1 MVVTALYVSSISI
14 HWHPVHTH
22 SLSTSPVQPAPHQHL
37 EEELLLVLAAPGQL
51 PSNICQHSG
60 VVRVYC
66 FVSRS
71 SLLVLFYFI
80 FFLMFATFSDKTK
93 QAEEN
98 RREWR
103 ITLPRRMWVP
113 SLGNWKMKTRELV
126 LHQLTLPTIYQSL
139 PSIGHIF
146 QWCSLVPHCK
156 PSEGK

>member
-1 MVVTALYVSSISI
+1 MLIYCIFMVVTALYVSSISI
-14 HWHPVHTH
+14 HRHPVHTH
-22 SLSTSPVQPAPHQHL
+22 SLSTSPVQHL

-98 RREWR
+98 RRE
-103 ITLPRRMWVP
+103 
-113 SLGNWKMKTRELV
+113 
-126 LHQLTLPTIYQSL
+126 
-139 PSIGHIF
+139 
-146 QWCSLVPHCK
+146 
-156 PSEGK
+156 